1 MNGTGGIKHSLQA
14 KIAEPEGMD
23 RIPKVNIQ
31 APNAVPWRQLVEDVF
46 STLRRG
52 TSGSS
57 RTTPFSGMVDVTLDY
72 LV

>member
-31 APNAVPWRQLVEDVF
+31 APNAVPWRQLVEDIF
-46 STLRRG
+46 RRFEG
-52 TSGSS
+52 GLPV
-57 RTTPFSGMVDVTLDY
+57 RVGRRRFQGW
-72 LV
+72 